1 MSFPTFPGKK
11 MNQTDKP
18 NIIMK
23 DFFLKL
29 IFSRVGPA
37 VKAIVSA
44 FLGWLVTTLASK
56 GIMLDA
62 NLQNHI
68 ATALTGLFWLV
79 IDFGVNKYFGDK
91 VAIIQQ
97 AYGLEAD
104 RWLGP
109 KTTAAAIDPK
119 QIPKPT
125 EILP

>member
-1 MSFPTFPGKK
+1 MIESLERLNKRRP
-11 MNQTDKP
+11 P
-18 NIIMK
+18 NIKVK

-44 FLGWLVTTLASK
+44 ILGWLVTTLASK

-68 ATALTGLFWLV
+68 ATALTGLFWLG
-79 IDFGVNKYFGDK
+79 IDFAVNKYFGDN
-91 VAIIQQ
+91 VAIIQK

-104 RWLGP
+104 HWLGP

-119 QIPKPT
+119 QIPRPS

>member
-1 MSFPTFPGKK
+1 MIESLERLNKRRP
-11 MNQTDKP
+11 P
-18 NIIMK
+18 NIKMK

-44 FLGWLVTTLASK
+44 ILGWLVTTLASK

-68 ATALTGLFWLV
+68 ATALTGLFWLG
-79 IDFGVNKYFGDK
+79 IDFGVNKYFGDN
-91 VAIIQQ
+91 VAIIQK

-104 RWLGP
+104 HWLGP

-119 QIPKPT
+119 QIPRPS